1 MNEYAEIVGYK
12 ENEQGTRLAVI
23 IPEKALGEYLKRF
36 ACNGIVK
43 AELRLDD
50 GRTITA
56 EQRKKAY
63 ATIKDI
69 SFHTGYLPEEMKE
82 IMKYNYIIETGE
94 DYFSLS
100 DCSMTTARLYINF
113 LIEFAFKWDISLMD
127 HGLNRTD
134 DIGKYLW
141 QCLKF
146 KKCAI
151 CGKDAE
157 THHTDAIG
165 MGRDRRTVDDS
176 GHEKVGL
183 CRIHHTEAHT
193 IGWDTFSDKH
203 HIYGI
208 IFNEEE

>member
-1 MNEYAEIVGYK
+1 MNEYAEIIGYK
-12 ENEQGTRLAVI
+12 ELEQGTKLAVI

-36 ACNGIVK
+36 ATNGIVK

-69 SFHTGYLPEEMKE
+69 AFYTGYLPEEMKE

-100 DCSMTTARLYINF
+100 NCSMSTARLYINF
-113 LIEFAFKWDISLMD
+113 LIEFAFKWDIPLLD

-151 CGKDAE
+151 CGKDGE
-157 THHTDAIG
+157 CHHVDAIG
-165 MGRDRRTVDDS
+165 MGRDRTKVDDS
-176 GHEKVGL
+176 NHEKISL
-183 CRIHHTEAHT
+183 CRIHHSEAHT
-193 IGWDTFSDKH
+193 IGWDTFADKYH
-203 HIYGI
+203 VYGI
-208 IFNEEE
+208 VFTEE